1 MVENIS
7 IQVVGSH
14 QTVLEQVGPNLRGV
28 GRGSNEGSFALEPLR
43 PNGQWRE
50 WAFRGLHRIH
60 LESGRRQ
67 KGKISNQY
75 MESLLIHIR
84 YSIIYISQE
93 MGQLTYLSLMKF
105 ADFEFYILLF
115 LFFLLKPEVYFS
127 QWLGIPIYTH
137 GWKIVFFRA
146 NLLKIERFHGFWS
159 LPLCVCMNP
168 LMRVLKS
175 VFLPLLRRSAQSS
188 PLFCF

>member
-1 MVENIS
+1 MVVENIS

-14 QTVLEQVGPNLRGV
+14 QTVLERVGPNLRGV
-28 GRGSNEGSFALEPLR
+28 GRGSDEGSFALEPLR

-75 MESLLIHIR
+75 MESLLTHIR

-93 MGQLTYLSLMKF
+93 MGQLMYLSLMKF
-105 ADFEFYILLF
+105 ADFEFFILLF
-115 LFFLLKPEVYFS
+115 FFLLKPEVYFFPVVRNPNIHT
-127 QWLGIPIYTH
+127 WLEDN
-137 GWKIVFFRA
+137 FFRA
-146 NLLKIERFHGFWS
+146 NLLKIERFRGFWS

-168 LMRVLKS
+168 LMRVLRS